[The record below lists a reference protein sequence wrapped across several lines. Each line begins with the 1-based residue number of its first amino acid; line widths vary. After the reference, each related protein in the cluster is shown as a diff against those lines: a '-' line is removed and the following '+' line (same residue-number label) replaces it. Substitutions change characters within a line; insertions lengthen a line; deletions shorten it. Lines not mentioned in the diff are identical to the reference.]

1 MNLSLD
7 VSRETFDRVV
17 LHSRT
22 NRGGPKLKHLAHNA
36 ADVLLQLCI
45 VGKIDVSETQR
56 TILLEY
62 LDELIEMNSH
72 LNLTRIVDPAAAIR
86 LHLVD
91 SILCLPE
98 FIDAPPGPLCDIGTG
113 GGLPGVPLCVV
124 TGRKGRLLDSVTKK
138 ADALNQMLVSL
149 RLDSSI
155 LAVPERSELH
165 ALAHPSSYA
174 VVTARAVSS
183 LPALVEMASPL
194 LAQGGVLIAMKG
206 FPDQAELERGRVVA
220 GLVGMQEVG
229 CRELL
234 LPGGVERRTVVSY
247 RKTAKSRV
255 RLPRRPGQA
264 HHTPLA

>member
-1 MNLSLD
+1 LSLASD
-7 VSRETFDRVV
+7 VSRETSKRVV

-22 NRGGPKLKHLAHNA
+22 NRGGPKLKHLAQDA
-36 ADVLLQLCI
+36 EEVLLRLCT
-45 VGKIDVSETQR
+45 VGALEVSDSQR
-56 TILLEY
+56 ALLLEY
-62 LDELIEMNSH
+62 LDALIEMNSH
-72 LNLTRIVDPAAAIR
+72 LNLTRIVDPTAAIR

-98 FIDAPPGPLCDIGTG
+98 VNGAPPGRLCDIGTG

-124 TGRKGRLLDSVTKK
+124 TGRNGRLLDSVAKK

-149 RLDSSI
+149 KLDSTI
-155 LAVPERSELH
+155 LAVPERSESH
-165 ALAHPSSYA
+165 ALAHPGKYA

-194 LAQGGVLIAMKG
+194 LAHGGVLIAMKG
-206 FPDQAELERGRVVA
+206 FPDQTELERGRAAA
-220 GLVGMQEVG
+220 GLVGMEESG

-234 LPGGVERRTVVSY
+234 LPGGTERRTVVSY
-247 RKTAKSRV
+247 RKIGKSRV